1 MRPSTGLG
9 LAWSQEYNRHVTDI
23 DEQNLK
29 IVRRSKMLVSLFLQ
43 VLKYNE
49 RGGREKGRGKGKWKK
64 GEGRKENEIKTPI

>member
-29 IVRRSKMLVSLFLQ
+29 IVRRSKVKCWCPFSC
-43 VLKYNE
+43 KYLNTMRE
-49 RGGREKGRGKGKWKK
+49 EGGEKGEVKGSGRREREGKKM
-64 GEGRKENEIKTPI
+64 R